1 MAGTSSWL
9 DPRLARVQKRSA
21 EECGEDELPFGWERI
36 DDPQY
41 GIYYI
46 DHVNRKTQY
55 ENPVMMAKKQSIS
68 PAQGKPGSPT
78 LSPPALHWCLCCW
91 SVKRLP
97 LTMKL
102 AYCLNYII
110 YTNFVSVCQGVK

>member
-68 PAQGKPGSPT
+68 PAQGKPRHGRL
-78 LSPPALHWCLCCW
+78 LSRAADCEGARRFFIL
-91 SVKRLP
+91 
-97 LTMKL
+97 
-102 AYCLNYII
+102 
-110 YTNFVSVCQGVK
+110 Q

>member
-68 PAQGKPGSPT
+68 PAQGESGC
-78 LSPPALHWCLCCW
+78 PALPFRAWLGGADSFFFLHEFTTIEN
-91 SVKRLP
+91 K
-97 LTMKL
+97 MNKL
-102 AYCLNYII
+102 
-110 YTNFVSVCQGVK
+110 